1 MFWFSWLNEIEPE
14 TLCNNEFFCCKSSS
28 NFAVPISSCSL
39 ISNTEKNKKKFPSQK
54 INKIMLR
61 FLDQSMFMKWCKN
74 VKKKWWIM
82 LSYWKYEMHV
92 KKNGRKKYVM
102 KKFEKFKLKKK
113 LKKLFFNNQ
122 AAYFLFCQ
130 NSFFCSIFF
139 AVM

>member
-39 ISNTEKNKKKFPSQK
+39 ISNTEKNKLKKIIPEKKPKKKSPRK

-74 VKKKWWIM
+74 VKKMVNNVKLLKIWDACEKKW
-82 LSYWKYEMHV
+82 
-92 KKNGRKKYVM
+92 
-102 KKFEKFKLKKK
+102 KKK
-113 LKKLFFNNQ
+113 ICDEKIRKIQ
-122 AAYFLFCQ
+122 T
-130 NSFFCSIFF
+130 
-139 AVM
+139 